1 MNQVHL
7 SKILVCIDGSE
18 LSKQAG
24 TLAISI
30 AKRYQSKSYVLS
42 VYNVPDLHD
51 LYSERKNLIHI
62 ELDDKIKKA
71 KELLETITKE
81 AKEVG
86 VNMQSV
92 FLNTKLS
99 PEDAIIEFAEK
110 ESIDMIILG
119 STGTSTFKKILI
131 GSVASA
137 VVTKAKCIVTVVK

>member
-30 AKRYQSKSYVLS
+30 AKRYQSNSYALS
-42 VYNVPDLHD
+42 AYNVPDLHD
-51 LYSERKNLIHI
+51 LYTERKNLTHN

-81 AKEVG
+81 AKDVG
-86 VNMQSV
+86 VNMQPV

-99 PEDAIIEFAEK
+99 PEDAITEFAEK
-110 ESIDMIILG
+110 ESVDMIILG
-119 STGTSTFKKILI
+119 STGTSTLKKILI

>member
-1 MNQVHL
+1 MNQVQL

-30 AKRYQSKSYVLS
+30 TKKYQSKSYALS
-42 VYNVPDLHD
+42 AYNVPDLHD

-86 VNMQSV
+86 VDMQPV

-110 ESIDMIILG
+110 ERVDMIILG
-119 STGTSTFKKILI
+119 STGTSTLKKILI

>member
-7 SKILVCIDGSE
+7 SKILVCIDGSK

-30 AKRYQSKSYVLS
+30 AKSYQSKSYVLS
-42 VYNVPDLHD
+42 AYNIPDLHD
-51 LYSERKNLIHI
+51 LYSERKNLIHS

-99 PEDAIIEFAEK
+99 PEDAIIQFAEK

-119 STGTSTFKKILI
+119 STGTSTFKKILL

>member
-1 MNQVHL
+1 MNHIQI
-7 SKILVCIDGSE
+7 SKILVCIDGSD
-18 LSKQAG
+18 LSKKAA

-30 AKRYQSKSYVLS
+30 AKKYQSKAYALS
-42 VYNVPDLHD
+42 TYNVPELHG
-51 LYSERKNLIHI
+51 LYPKQKKLTHI

-71 KELLETITKE
+71 KEVLETIANE

-86 VNMQSV
+86 VDMQPV
-92 FLNTKLS
+92 FLNTKSS

-110 ESIDMIILG
+110 ESMDMIILG
-119 STGTSTFKKILI
+119 STGTSSIKKILL

>member
-18 LSKQAG
+18 LSKKAG
-24 TLAISI
+24 ALAISI
-30 AKRYQSKSYVLS
+30 AKRYQSKSYALS
-42 VYNVPDLHD
+42 AYNVPDLHD

-119 STGTSTFKKILI
+119 STGTSTLKKILI

>member
-42 VYNVPDLHD
+42 AYNVPDLHD
-51 LYSERKNLIHI
+51 LYSERKNLIHS

-86 VNMQSV
+86 VNVQSV